1 MAPTL
6 KSDALFAD
14 IKSKFAASPALG
26 QKLKCSFKFVLSND
40 AGEKKVWIL
49 NAKTATPTV
58 NEGKETDP
66 ADCTI
71 IMKDSDFLLMSE
83 GKLDGMQAMMQ
94 KKMQLKGNMML
105 AQKLGGLF
113 QAQAKM

>member
-1 MAPTL
+1 MPFA
-6 KSDALFAD
+6 SDALFKQIQEEITAEQG
-14 IKSKFAASPALG
+14 A
-26 QKLKCSFKFVLSND
+26 KLKCCYKFILSD
-40 AGEKKVWIL
+40 GTDKKVWIL
-49 NAKTATPTV
+49 NAKVSGKPTV
-58 NEGKETDP
+58 AEGAESDA

-71 IMKDSDFLLMSE
+71 IMSDSDFMLLAS

-113 QAQAKM
+113 KQSAKL